1 MIPFVHM
8 AAHTLDLQ
16 NAKTLT
22 VTTAEDHDL
31 VEIRGAEGQ
40 LELRVKLTPEGAVL
54 QMESVR
60 LSLKAAESVSVEC
73 KNFEVRASES
83 IDLHSD
89 STMQLSGQADVRVN
103 ANGDVIVKGEKI
115 FLN

>member
-1 MIPFVHM
+1 M
-8 AAHTLDLQ
+8 AAHTFDLQ

-22 VTTAEDHDL
+22 VTPAEDHDL

-40 LELRVKLTPEGAVL
+40 LELRVKLTPDGPIL

-60 LSLKAAESVSVEC
+60 ISLKASESVNVEC
-73 KNFEVRASES
+73 KNFEVRATES
-83 IDLHSD
+83 VDLHSD
-89 STMQLSGQADVRVN
+89 STMQLSGQADVHVN

-115 FLN
+115 YLN

>member
-1 MIPFVHM
+1 M
-8 AAHTLDLQ
+8 ATHTLDLQ
-16 NAKTLT
+16 NARTLT
-22 VTTAEDHDL
+22 VTPAEDHDL

-40 LELRVKLTPEGAVL
+40 LELRVKLTPDGPIL

-60 LSLKAAESVSVEC
+60 ISLKAAESVNVQC
-73 KNFEVRASES
+73 KNFEVRATES
-83 IDLHSD
+83 VDLHSD

-115 FLN
+115 YLN

>member
-1 MIPFVHM
+1 M

-22 VTTAEDHDL
+22 ITPAGDHDL
-31 VEIRGAEGQ
+31 VEIRGADGQ
-40 LELRVKLTPEGAVL
+40 LELRVLLTPEGPVL

-60 LSLKAAESVSVEC
+60 ISLKAAESVNVEC
-73 KNFEVRASES
+73 KTFEVRATES

-115 FLN
+115 YLN

>member
-1 MIPFVHM
+1 M
-8 AAHTLDLQ
+8 AAHTFDLQ

-22 VTTAEDHDL
+22 VTPAEDHDL

-40 LELRVKLTPEGAVL
+40 LELRVKLTPDGPIL

-60 LSLKAAESVSVEC
+60 ISLKASESVNVEC
-73 KNFEVRASES
+73 KNFEVRATES
-83 IDLHSD
+83 VDLHSD

-115 FLN
+115 YLN